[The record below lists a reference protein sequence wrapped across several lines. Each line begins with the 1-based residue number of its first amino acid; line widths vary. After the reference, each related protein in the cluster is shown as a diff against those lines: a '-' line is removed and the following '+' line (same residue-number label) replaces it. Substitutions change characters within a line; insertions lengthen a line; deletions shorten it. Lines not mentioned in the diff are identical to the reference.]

1 MPGVA
6 ESRRCSGG
14 AKPNQDDGKRSIYLR
29 RQLPR
34 GAPPSKMSKT
44 TPCKA
49 AGVQRRN
56 LTCRANRWY
65 FSIIPKS
72 RKPHRLRQGRE
83 PRSTSVAG
91 GLPSRDIGPGSARRI
106 DRIGQQMVDVD
117 DPAEQHQRPRAQ
129 EPVTEEQPG
138 DQRGHRNMKKQ
149 MEDGAG
155 AHRAGPDRGG
165 SGYRRAA
172 DAGVRRP
179 HAAC

>member
-83 PRSTSVAG
+83 PRSTSVADYSKSTRRRMSA
-91 GLPSRDIGPGSARRI
+91 GLAPAARNSRSPVAR
-106 DRIGQQMVDVD
+106 VDFD
-117 DPAEQHQRPRAQ
+117 
-129 EPVTEEQPG
+129 
-138 DQRGHRNMKKQ
+138 
-149 MEDGAG
+149 
-155 AHRAGPDRGG
+155 
-165 SGYRRAA
+165 SF
-172 DAGVRRP
+172 
-179 HAAC
+179 